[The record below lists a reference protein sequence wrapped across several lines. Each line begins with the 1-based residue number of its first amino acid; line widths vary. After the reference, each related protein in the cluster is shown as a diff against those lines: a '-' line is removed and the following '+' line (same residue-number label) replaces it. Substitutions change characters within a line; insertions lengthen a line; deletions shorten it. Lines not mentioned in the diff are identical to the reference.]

1 MIEILLDQDP
11 TPWFSERT
19 GIMIGAFG
27 GAGIGL
33 LGGAIGVAGSL
44 LVPKGKGRGLVLGML
59 MAGVVC
65 GIICLIAGIT
75 ALILGQAYAVW
86 YPLTMLGVV
95 PTAVMG
101 GLLPAMRK
109 RYAEAEQRRMDA
121 DDLRRL

>member
-44 LVPKGKGRGLVLGML
+44 LVPKGKGRRFVLGAL
-59 MAGVVC
+59 MAGMIC
-65 GIICLIAGIT
+65 GIVCLLAGIT
-75 ALILGQAYAVW
+75 AVILDQPYAVW
-86 YPLTMLGVV
+86 YPLTMLGAI

-101 GLLPAMRK
+101 GLLPAMRR